1 MKETRE
7 NRRQVRAFRS
17 GSAKGRR
24 TIRDASIFALVLALG
39 AMVIYLTPFRVFEAL
54 TSRTALVI
62 YMVMVAEYLFIKSTD
77 RTRIYR
83 IENQRLRDHRHK
95 LEGLLS
101 ESTAALDD
109 AAPRLPADEESAT
122 WRTRVEDLKARIRK
136 LL

>member
-1 MKETRE
+1 MKESRE
-7 NRRQVRAFRS
+7 NRRQARALRS

-24 TIRDASIFALVLALG
+24 TFRDTSIFVLVIALG

-54 TSRTALVI
+54 TSRTALII
-62 YMVMVAEYLFIKSTD
+62 YIVMVAEYLFIKSTD

-95 LEGLLS
+95 LETVLT
-101 ESTAALDD
+101 EATSTLDE
-109 AAPRLPADEESAT
+109 ASPRLPEGDESNK
-122 WRTRVEDLKARIRK
+122 WRERVEDLKARIRK

>member
-7 NRRQVRAFRS
+7 NRRQVRALRS

-95 LEGLLS
+95 LEGLLN

-109 AAPRLPADEESAT
+109 ASPRLPAGEETIT